1 MMFTH
6 SGITGPLVLSAS
18 AHIGDALKKQ
28 GELPAFIDLKTGP
41 LRKNSL
47 TRGSSENLRPEKT
60 NSLKM

>member
-1 MMFTH
+1 MFTH

-28 GELPAFIDLKTGP
+28 GELPAFIDLKPALTEEQLDARI
-41 LRKNSL
+41 LR
-47 TRGSSENLRPEKT
+47 ELRPEKT